1 MEIETIKD
9 KYELSD
15 SDRAYLEKYVRYML
29 EIPEVEIEEEKKLL
43 ERSVGS
49 DEESQARL
57 VEIYMKKTIHVALAE
72 INKGASLKQLVE
84 YGNIGVILGV
94 ERILDVG
101 TAHTTIMNH
110 MKQYMKLCL

>member
-1 MEIETIKD
+1 MEIKTIKD
-9 KYELSD
+9 KHELSD

-29 EIPEVEIEEEKKLL
+29 DIPEVETEEERKLL
-43 ERSVGS
+43 ERSIDS

-57 VEIYMKKTIHVALAE
+57 VEIYIKKTIHVALAE

-94 ERILDVG
+94 EKILDVD
-101 TAHTTIMNH
+101 TAHITIMNN